1 MPFFERKKF
10 KLPHSGPWIGIVTN
24 HLDPT
29 YMGSLEVAL
38 LKDTTAE
45 TQLQNETVTV
55 RYLSPFYG
63 VSSVKFEGNN
73 SSDYQD
79 VQKAY
84 GMWFVPPDIGTQVL
98 CIFIDGDPN
107 SGFWMGCVADTFQN
121 HSVPGFA
128 ASTNVAIT
136 PDQER
141 KYGTRNLPVG
151 EFLKGSRD
159 ISNSKPNT
167 FTKPIHPFADR
178 LLAQGLLTDSVRGV
192 TSSSARREVPSS
204 VFGISTP
211 GPIDKN
217 SRKVS
222 VGYESK
228 VMMPISRTGGSS
240 FVMDDGDENGEN
252 ELVRIRT
259 RTGHQI
265 LLHNSHDLIYIA
277 NSKGTAWI
285 ELTSNGKIDIYA
297 KDSVSIHTEQD
308 FNFRADRDINI
319 EAGRNLKIAV
329 GASMQTDV
337 AVDYTLIVNKDG
349 RVIFNG
355 NLDHTVDLESKST
368 VGGSLHVGVGK
379 DIFQTSVKDFNIRAG
394 NKLFQTS
401 VSDMHIKTLANMF
414 QESTDNFD
422 LNAGGEYKESASKID
437 MNGPPAAIA
446 SSSIAAKSAEIPS
459 ELPKYNLPNR
469 NKEAGWDD
477 SKFYK
482 AEDLV
487 SIMKRVPTHEPWD
500 HHESVDTARFNAT
513 ATDSAN
519 AAPAKSQN
527 RRDSTSETVK
537 QGATANTPPPATPE
551 LNRGDMP
558 AVWTDDVPFI
568 NKVKELAQELK
579 CSHIDLLACMSFE
592 TGKTFSPSVKNPN
605 GSATGLIQFIETTAR
620 SLGTSTAELAR
631 MTRVGQTDFVRN
643 YFLTGPVRKV
653 SNPTIEDLYM
663 AILWP
668 AAVGRPND
676 FVLFTDPGEDRAPRN
691 VQGRRIDAY
700 WVNRGLDKNKD
711 GRITKAEAA
720 AKVREHLNYVRT
732 SLLKVPDVGG
742 VWTDSSG
749 NPILDGSGNPVR
761 YGPFPAE

>member
-1 MPFFERKKF
+1 MPLFERKKF

-29 YMGSLEVAL
+29 YMGGLEVAL
-38 LKDTTAE
+38 VKETGAE
-45 TQLQNETVTV
+45 TELQNETVTV

-63 VSSVKFEGNN
+63 VSAVKFEGNN

-79 VQKAY
+79 VQKPY

-98 CIFIDGDPN
+98 CMFIDGDPN
-107 SGFWMGCVADTFQN
+107 SGYWIGCVADMFQN

-136 PDQER
+136 PEQER
-141 KYGTRNLPVG
+141 KYGTRYLPVG
-151 EFLKGSRD
+151 EFLKGTRD
-159 ISNSKPNT
+159 TSNPKPNEY
-167 FTKPIHPFADR
+167 TKPIHPFADR
-178 LLAQGLLTDSVRGV
+178 LLAQGLLTDTIRGV

-211 GPIDKN
+211 GPIDKS
-217 SRKVS
+217 SRKVP
-222 VGYESK
+222 VGYDNK
-228 VMMPISRTGGSS
+228 VMVPISRTGGSS
-240 FVMDDGDENGEN
+240 FVMDDGDINGQN

-285 ELTSNGKIDIYA
+285 EMTSNGKIDIYA
-297 KDSVSIHTEQD
+297 QDSVSIHTEQD

-337 AVDYTLIVNKDG
+337 AVDYTLIVNRDG
-349 RVIFNG
+349 KVVFNG
-355 NLDHTVDLESKST
+355 NLDHTVDLDSKST
-368 VGGSLHVGVGK
+368 VGGNLHVGVGK
-379 DIFQTSVKDFNIRAG
+379 DTFQTSVKDFNVRAG

-401 VSDMHIKTLANMF
+401 VADMHIKTLANMF
-414 QESTDNFD
+414 QESTANFD
-422 LNAGGEYKESASKID
+422 LNAGGEYKESAARID
-437 MNGPPAAIA
+437 MNGPQAASAIPSTAAQSA
-446 SSSIAAKSAEIPS
+446 SIPS

-500 HHESVDTARFNAT
+500 HHESVDVERFSSS
-513 ATDSAN
+513 ATDSSN
-519 AAPAKSQN
+519 AAPA
-527 RRDSTSETVK
+527 RRSDLRTQK
-537 QGATANTPPPATPE
+537 QGSTANTPPPLNPE
-551 LNRGDMP
+551 QNRGDMP
-558 AVWTDDVPFI
+558 AEWTSDIPFI
-568 NKVKELAQELK
+568 EKVKALAKELK
-579 CSHIDLLACMSFE
+579 CSYIDLLACMSFE
-592 TGKTFSPSVKNPN
+592 TGKTFSPSVRNPN
-605 GSATGLIQFIETTAR
+605 GSATGLIQFIESTAR
-620 SLGTSTAELAR
+620 GLGTSTAELAR
-631 MTRVGQTDFVRN
+631 MSRVGQMDFVRR
-643 YFLTGPVRKV
+643 YFLTGPIRNVA
-653 SNPTIEDLYM
+653 SPTIEDLYM

-668 AAVGRPND
+668 AAVGKPND

-691 VQGRRIDAY
+691 ATGRRTDAY

-711 GRITKAEAA
+711 GRITKSEAA
-720 AKVREHLNYVRT
+720 AKVREHINYVRT

-742 VWTDSSG
+742 VWKDSSG